1 MMEDLECPVCYESY
15 DLLSRSPRVLPCS
28 GAHALCE
35 KCAMQLRG
43 TSNVGGN
50 EFACPSCREVIPIGV
65 RINPNRP
72 LLAALKERTEAAGR
86 ESRLEEEAKAA
97 AAELAK
103 LQEVVRL
110 QELDEPA
117 VHDRRD
123 ANGSKR
129 HRVREHELQQRARR
143 RKSGHERG
151 KGRHR
156 PLHNVTPSRCGKEE
170 VQLFVVG
177 GLLVSLLLVAAW
189 WRLSGSIALFGDS
202 RPYVVVSMR
211 SLDVPGARVSSFA
224 YGEDGKLAPPKHI
237 PSGAIPHNVHG
248 AYEFVVKAQVAA
260 AMPILIYD
268 EHKSFYIKA
277 PLHGPGVHK
286 IQSLVERDGLVGGK
300 KGFLAAVRIG
310 DNLRIFVDKLVPPPA
325 WDMKTDL
332 RNIKRMHRVA
342 KELGMEQV
350 GGIAGADGD
359 NSAGMWLA

>member
-35 KCAMQLRG
+35 KCAVQLRG
-43 TSNVGGN
+43 SSNVGGN

-72 LLAALKERTEAAGR
+72 LLAALKERAEAAGR
-86 ESRLEEEAKAA
+86 ESRLEE
-97 AAELAK
+97 ELAK

-117 VHDRRD
+117 AHD
-123 ANGSKR
+123 ATLATPKAAR
-129 HRVREHELQQRARR
+129 HRVREHELQQRARK
-143 RKSGHERG
+143 RKSGHERC

-156 PLHNVTPSRCGKEE
+156 PLHNVPPSRCGKEE

-189 WRLSGSIALFGDS
+189 LRLSGSIALFGDS

-211 SLDVPGARVSSFA
+211 SLDVQGASVSSFGF
-224 YGEDGKLAPPKHI
+224 GEDGKLAPPTHI

-268 EHKSFYIKA
+268 EHKSFSIKA
-277 PLHGPGVHK
+277 PLHGPGIHK

-300 KGFLAAVRIG
+300 KGFLAAVRFG

-325 WDMKTDL
+325 WDTKTDL
-332 RNIKRMHRVA
+332 RNIKRMRRMA

-359 NSAGMWLA
+359 NSAGMWELA